1 MRKCGQAHRLI
12 QEKLPVLWQPGSRRE
27 YRCHLFIPWVMQG
40 TGRQSAG
47 MADGGDRQNAL
58 LSKTGERGKPEKTPA
73 EPLEKTGV
81 QRNTIM
87 V

>member
-1 MRKCGQAHRLI
+1 
-12 QEKLPVLWQPGSRRE
+12 
-27 YRCHLFIPWVMQG
+27 MQG
-40 TGRQSAG
+40 TGRQPAG

-73 EPLEKTGV
+73 EPLEKTGAK
-81 QRNTIM
+81 QNLIM